1 MADGTGEIGRTTMA
15 AEGADEDRIAQAERR
30 AAAAENRL
38 RAQTMLLAEAGHR
51 LKTALAVINGWASTL
66 EDRWD
71 ELDDDR
77 RRQAVSIIR
86 RTGTGMADQACDLLD
101 DARAEMRLLDLAP
114 VPLDLR
120 EVLDVNVAMLEGLS
134 QTHAIAHATPE
145 DADVVVEVDPAALQQ
160 ILGHLLENAVKYS
173 PLGSTVVVTARRAED
188 GVLIDVRDDGVGIP
202 TDIDV
207 FAPFERGDTGTQ
219 GAGLG
224 LYIVRN
230 LVRAMGGDVTAWR
243 NPDRGSTFS
252 VRLPA

>member
-1 MADGTGEIGRTTMA
+1 MAPPVERS
-15 AEGADEDRIAQAERR
+15 AEERL
-30 AAAAENRL
+30 AAAESRATAAEQRL
-38 RAQTMLLAEAGHR
+38 QAQTMLLGEAVHR
-51 LKTALAVINGWASTL
+51 LKTALAIINGWASTL
-66 EDRWD
+66 DDRWD
-71 ELDDDR
+71 ELDDER
-77 RRQAVSIIR
+77 RRQAIAIIR
-86 RTGTGMADQACDLLD
+86 RTGSGMAD
-101 DARAEMRLLDLAP
+101 DARRLLEDARVEMRLLDLTP

-120 EVLDVNVAMLEGLS
+120 EVLDVNVAMLEGMS
-134 QTHAIAHATPE
+134 QTHAIAHVTPE
-145 DADVVVEVDPAALQQ
+145 DVDVVVRVDPGALQQ
-160 ILGHLLENAVKYS
+160 VLGHLLENAVKYS
-173 PLGSTVVVTARRAED
+173 PGGTTVVVAARREAD

-207 FAPFERGDTGTQ
+207 FAAFERGDTATD